1 MKRNKHIDSEFNQV
15 IILGLLLVILL
26 IALIGIDLYMKF
38 ISGDI
43 IRYLKIIVII
53 ILIYEI
59 LKISGRLIE
68 NRLLRKKMDSSEF
81 ELMLK
86 SKNFDNI
93 AGDYYAGVRSGYY
106 SRIFD
111 FKMKN
116 TIPFQVTNQ
125 LFVDLFC
132 DCSRLSEKEIEEIE
146 DKNFIV
152 THISIRRVISNWVER
167 YDINRISLI
176 LDDQVKLA
184 ERFDL
189 VPIKKAQLEKEDFW
203 A

>member
-1 MKRNKHIDSEFNQV
+1 
-15 IILGLLLVILL
+15 
-26 IALIGIDLYMKF
+26 
-38 ISGDI
+38 
-43 IRYLKIIVII
+43 
-53 ILIYEI
+53 
-59 LKISGRLIE
+59 
-68 NRLLRKKMDSSEF
+68 
-81 ELMLK
+81 
-86 SKNFDNI
+86 
-93 AGDYYAGVRSGYY
+93 
-106 SRIFD
+106 
-111 FKMKN
+111 MKN